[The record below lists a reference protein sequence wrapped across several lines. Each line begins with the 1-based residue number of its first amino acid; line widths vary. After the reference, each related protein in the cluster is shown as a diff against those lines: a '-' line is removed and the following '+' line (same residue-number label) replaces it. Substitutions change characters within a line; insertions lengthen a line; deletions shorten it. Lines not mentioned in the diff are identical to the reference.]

1 MTEKNKGEPG
11 FRRVLAIRTDVRYSS
26 LYPTRAV
33 PHFRESQPPA
43 VGGLP
48 YLLDRTDDL
57 I

>member
-1 MTEKNKGEPG
+1 MREKGRREFG
-11 FRRVLAIRTDVRYSS
+11 LRRVLAIRTDVRYSS

-48 YLLDRTDDL
+48 YLLDRTDEL